1 MLSVSSGESIRRFG
15 QVFDDVAAAYDEVR
29 PSYPAS
35 LVDTAMERGAL
46 VAGSRVLE
54 VGSGTGKLTELLAA
68 RGLDVDAVEPGPN
81 MIEAARKR
89 VGATGRVRFHLGRFE
104 DVSLPEEG
112 FAALFSATAFHW
124 VDPAVGWSKAASHL
138 EPGGLLALLT
148 HCGLEDE
155 GSAAAEEGFRALL
168 RKHAPDVAKDLSPS
182 RELEEILA
190 GVEERRA
197 NASAVWDWVM
207 HEHHDLATDD
217 AAGLFEDVEVATE
230 VSTLEQTAD
239 ELRDHFRTTSLYFR
253 IDPAHRAALEED
265 DRRLVEGLGGTV
277 RFSLAAVLMTA
288 RRR

>member
-1 MLSVSSGESIRRFG
+1 
-15 QVFDDVAAAYDEVR
+15 
-29 PSYPAS
+29 
-35 LVDTAMERGAL
+35 
-46 VAGSRVLE
+46 
-54 VGSGTGKLTELLAA
+54 
-68 RGLDVDAVEPGPN
+68 VDAVEPGPN

-89 VGATGRVRFHLGRFE
+89 VGAAGRVRFHLGRFE
-104 DVSLPEEG
+104 DVSLPEDA

-155 GSAAAEEGFRALL
+155 GSAAADEGFRALL